1 MALSKGQM
9 TRQKMINLMYLVFI
23 AMLALNVSTEVLDGF
38 VLINDNLQETIKVA
52 EDRNNRIYADIEAA
66 SESNPQKAE
75 EFFNDAKALKLETD
89 SLFNYIQSLK
99 LKIAQKSDGE
109 DADIN
114 NLESKDNIDASTD
127 VIISPVGGQGNK
139 LKKDIDEYRES
150 VLKHITDSAKQD
162 IVRRTLSTEPSARA
176 KKDGKTWLQASFER
190 MPSIAAI
197 TFLSELQANVRQ
209 AEGEV
214 LNVIAQNIDMKDLR
228 VNSLNAY
235 VVPQSNMV
243 MRGTTYKANIIM
255 AAVDTTQDLRIV
267 INGKELPTEKK
278 GLYEFGVGTPGN
290 FEFSG
295 YIELMDRLGNPL
307 RREFTQKYTVME
319 PMATIAP
326 LLMDVLYVGIGND
339 VSISVPGVA
348 TSNVTARV
356 VEGGTLTPK
365 SGGIWTA
372 QPAAANIGK
381 KFIIS
386 VSANVNGV
394 NQQIATKEFRIR
406 ALPDPLP
413 YIEYADQNG
422 NLRKFRKGPLARA
435 TILNTRELKAS
446 IDDGVLDIQYK
457 VLSFTT
463 LNVDAMG
470 NATKEMSNGANFSD
484 RQLDQIRRMQRG
496 GQIFITGIKARG
508 PDGDRDLYS
517 MDVRIN

>member
-66 SESNPQKAE
+66 NNSNAKKVG
-75 EFFNDAKALKLETD
+75 EFFNDAKRLKTETD

-99 LKIAQKSDGE
+99 LKIAQKSDGK

-139 LKKDIDEYRES
+139 LKRDIDEYRES

-348 TSNVTARV
+348 TSNVTARA
-356 VEGGTLTPK
+356 VEGGSLTPK

-422 NLRKFRKGPLARA
+422 HLRTFRKGPLARA

-446 IDDGVLDIQYK
+446 IDDGVLDIQYR
-457 VLSFTT
+457 VLSFVT

-470 NATKEMSNGANFSD
+470 NATRELSNGANFSD

-496 GQIFITGIKARG
+496 GQIIITGIKARG